1 MGCKTVALSG
11 MQAEK
16 RGAHD
21 SVIWTLAWHP
31 AGHLLAT
38 GSGDTC
44 TKFWGRA
51 RPGDPWRDREQREQE
66 ENAAT
71 EGVGPDAFGVVTS
84 GGVMGGARVARRAC
98 LAEGLVAGGEDLEEV
113 CICCCVT
120 LPDVICLLV

>member
-1 MGCKTVALSG
+1 MGCQIVALHG
-11 MQAEK
+11 VQAEK

-71 EGVGPDAFGVVTS
+71 EGVENPMTLELFTCGV
-84 GGVMGGARVARRAC
+84 VMGGTAGGGGGQGGAGAC
-98 LAEGLVAGGEDLEEV
+98 LAEGLGAGGEDFEKA
-113 CICCCVT
+113 
-120 LPDVICLLV
+120 

>member
-1 MGCKTVALSG
+1 MNAPLRSTKQSTFPDFGTHQGSAYLLALL
-11 MQAEK
+11 QAEK

-31 AGHLLAT
+31 AGHMLAT

-71 EGVGPDAFGVVTS
+71 EGSAHP
-84 GGVMGGARVARRAC
+84 
-98 LAEGLVAGGEDLEEV
+98 EV
-113 CICCCVT
+113 KV
-120 LPDVICLLV
+120 

>member
-1 MGCKTVALSG
+1 
-11 MQAEK
+11 MQAER

-71 EGVGPDAFGVVTS
+71 EGVELWHGNKWGCK
-84 GGVMGGARVARRAC
+84 GGGGGGNEGAEQGGAIWLRVWQLDRRS
-98 LAEGLVAGGEDLEEV
+98 
-113 CICCCVT
+113 
-120 LPDVICLLV
+120 

>member
-1 MGCKTVALSG
+1 
-11 MQAEK
+11 MQAEM

-71 EGVGPDAFGVVTS
+71 EGVQCISTFSLSPALQDWS
-84 GGVMGGARVARRAC
+84 C
-98 LAEGLVAGGEDLEEV
+98 PGEVHD
-113 CICCCVT
+113 T
-120 LPDVICLLV
+120 RDR

>member
-1 MGCKTVALSG
+1 MPYHL

-31 AGHLLAT
+31 AGHMLAT

-71 EGVGPDAFGVVTS
+71 EGSSHPGLMVQEQEWTVWS
-84 GGVMGGARVARRAC
+84 AC
-98 LAEGLVAGGEDLEEV
+98 KSFAHVKHDKAADGTTAHRNCAL
-113 CICCCVT
+113 C
-120 LPDVICLLV
+120 

>member
-1 MGCKTVALSG
+1 MNASLHLL
-11 MQAEK
+11 QAEK

-31 AGHLLAT
+31 AGHMLAT

-71 EGVGPDAFGVVTS
+71 EGSAHP
-84 GGVMGGARVARRAC
+84 
-98 LAEGLVAGGEDLEEV
+98 
-113 CICCCVT
+113 
-120 LPDVICLLV
+120 

>member
-1 MGCKTVALSG
+1 

-71 EGVGPDAFGVVTS
+71 EGVEPDALGLVTS
-84 GGVMGGARVARRAC
+84 RGVLGGTRG
-98 LAEGLVAGGEDLEEV
+98 AGGQGG
-113 CICCCVT
+113 
-120 LPDVICLLV
+120 LPG

>member
-1 MGCKTVALSG
+1 

-71 EGVGPDAFGVVTS
+71 EGVEPDAVGTVTS
-84 GGVMGGARVARRAC
+84 EGVTGGYQGGMEGGGGRGAV
-98 LAEGLVAGGEDLEEV
+98 LAEGLAVGQDDFKGHSFV
-113 CICCCVT
+113 VFS
-120 LPDVICLLV
+120 LPDFVCLQV

>member
-1 MGCKTVALSG
+1 
-11 MQAEK
+11 MQAEM

-31 AGHLLAT
+31 AGHMLAT

-71 EGVGPDAFGVVTS
+71 EGDESCRQAAVHELTTDWLAVSRADA
-84 GGVMGGARVARRAC
+84 
-98 LAEGLVAGGEDLEEV
+98 
-113 CICCCVT
+113 
-120 LPDVICLLV
+120 

>member
-1 MGCKTVALSG
+1 

-71 EGVGPDAFGVVTS
+71 EGVEPDAVGTVTS
-84 GGVMGGARVARRAC
+84 EGVTGGYQGGMEGGGGKGGC
-98 LAEGLVAGGEDLEEV
+98 LG
-113 CICCCVT
+113 
-120 LPDVICLLV
+120 